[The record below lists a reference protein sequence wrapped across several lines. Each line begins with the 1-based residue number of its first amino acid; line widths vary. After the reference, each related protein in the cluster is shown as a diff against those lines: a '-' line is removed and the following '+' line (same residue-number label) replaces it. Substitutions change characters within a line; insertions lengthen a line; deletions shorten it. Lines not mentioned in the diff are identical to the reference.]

1 MAHVSLRKHARAS
14 LACSRQQQLEA
25 KQTLKFLFTLGS
37 ALEGEEIHPN
47 FEFSHPKKSLFH
59 PYLNF
64 SSMSVG
70 STPGNVARSSLESA
84 PPRPFSFSSCLRGVG
99 VVSRNLLISSKDH
112 VVLNC
117 L

>member
-70 STPGNVARSSLESA
+70 STPGNVARSSLESDPT
-84 PPRPFSFSSCLRGVG
+84 PPFLFLRAWGG
-99 VVSRNLLISSKDH
+99 AG
-112 VVLNC
+112 
-117 L
+117 